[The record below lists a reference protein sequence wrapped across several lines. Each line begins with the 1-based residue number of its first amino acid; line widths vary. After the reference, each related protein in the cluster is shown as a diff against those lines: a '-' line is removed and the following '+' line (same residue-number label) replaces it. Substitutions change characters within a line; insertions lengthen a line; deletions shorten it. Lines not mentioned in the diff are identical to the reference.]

1 MSDYLNEKIATF
13 EQALKTFSEAL
24 LSHPSQL
31 ERDGAIQ
38 RFEYCFDLSWKTL
51 KRVLEKR
58 GILDVNSPRS
68 VFSAA
73 YAEKLI
79 DDEQTWS
86 IIILKR
92 NASVHT
98 YNQQLADSLF
108 AELPGYYKS
117 MNELLKKLKLAQV

>member
-1 MSDYLNEKIATF
+1 MTNYGDAKIATF
-13 EQALKTFSEAL
+13 EQALKTFKEAL
-24 LSHPSQL
+24 LERPSQL

-38 RFEYCFDLSWKTL
+38 RFEYCFDLAWKSL
-51 KRVLEKR
+51 KHHLEKR
-58 GILDVNSPRS
+58 GLMDLNSPRS

-73 YAEKLI
+73 YAEGVI
-79 DDEQTWS
+79 DDEAIWS

-108 AELPGYYKS
+108 SELPTYYGNMS
-117 MNELLKKLKLAQV
+117 VLLEELKK